1 MPQRSKKPGRTGS
14 SFTIPDVEEHKRG
27 ARAGKRLGPAVSS
40 VDMVVT
46 LVAVVVVLAG
56 LSVSLIFPPDAPDAP
71 VAHEGK
77 RAPAA
82 LSAPVVDDPVV
93 PEATGEVLVPPLA
106 MEAERQ
112 SAQLVCQAQIGTT
125 QFTALAYNIKSARAG
140 SLERLL
146 GVMQR
151 SKAEVLLLQEVDNR
165 RRSTGSVDQAAW
177 FAERLGGW
185 HSAFGRNVTFGDG
198 LYGTAVVSKYPI
210 LSSENTPLPNIG
222 RAQPR
227 GLLHVV
233 IDVEG
238 VEVSLY
244 STHLD
249 NTSANIRTAQA
260 SRISSIL
267 AADPRPKILGG
278 DMNTWPN
285 SGPERILTSRL
296 SDSFVVAGS
305 GGGATHPASRPR
317 TRIDYL
323 LYGGPDLTATSSVVM
338 SEGGSDHLPVRA
350 GFTLG
355 GIKTEKCS
363 GDAKAK
369 PRNSGKATGEEPGGE
384 PTPDAG
390 KVD

>member
-1 MPQRSKKPGRTGS
+1 MEEQDEQEERPGG
-14 SFTIPDVEEHKRG
+14 
-27 ARAGKRLGPAVSS
+27 RAGRRQGPAVSS
-40 VDMVVT
+40 LDLVVT

-56 LSVSLIFPPDAPDAP
+56 LSFALIFPPDAPEPP
-71 VAHEGK
+71 VAHEGR

-82 LSAPVVDDPVV
+82 VTPPQVAADPVV
-93 PEATGEVLVPPLA
+93 PEGGEVVVPPLA

-112 SAQLVCQAQIGTT
+112 SAQLVCQALIGTT
-125 QFTALAYNIKSARAG
+125 ELTALAYNIKSARAG

-151 SKAEVLLLQEVDNR
+151 SGAEVLLLQEVDNR

-185 HSAFGRNVTFGDG
+185 NSAFGRNVTFGDG

-210 LSSENTPLPNIG
+210 VSSVNTPLPNIG

-233 IDVEG
+233 IDIEG

-249 NTSANIRTAQA
+249 NTSANIRTQQA

-267 AADPRPKILGG
+267 AADPRPKLLGG
-278 DMNTWPN
+278 DMNTWPG
-285 SGPERILTSRL
+285 SGPEQILTSRL
-296 SDSFVVAGS
+296 SDSFVDAGS
-305 GGGATHPASRPR
+305 GSGPTHPASRPR

-323 LYGGPDLTATSSVVM
+323 LYGGPDLTATSSAVM
-338 SEGGSDHLPVRA
+338 SEGGSDHLPVRSV
-350 GFTLG
+350 FTLG

-363 GDAKAK
+363 GEPKSKSKKSDKAGE
-369 PRNSGKATGEEPGGE
+369 PEEPAQEESG
-384 PTPDAG
+384 TPQ
-390 KVD
+390 

>member
-1 MPQRSKKPGRTGS
+1 M
-14 SFTIPDVEEHKRG
+14 EEQEESRG
-27 ARAGKRLGPAVSS
+27 ARAGKRQGPAISS
-40 VDMVVT
+40 LDMVVT

-56 LSVSLIFPPDAPDAP
+56 LSFSLIFPPDSPDAP
-71 VAHEGK
+71 VTDEGQ
-77 RAPAA
+77 RVPAA
-82 LSAPVVDDPVV
+82 AIPPPATAADPVV
-93 PEATGEVLVPPLA
+93 PEGGEVLVPPLA

-112 SAQLVCQAQIGTT
+112 SAQLVCQALIGTT
-125 QFTALAYNIKSARAG
+125 ELTALAYNIKSARAG

-151 SKAEVLLLQEVDNR
+151 SGAEVLLLQEVDNR

-185 HSAFGRNVTFGDG
+185 NSAFGRNVTFGDG

-210 LSSENTPLPNIG
+210 VSSVNTPLPNIG

-249 NTSANIRTAQA
+249 NTSANIRTQQA
-260 SRISSIL
+260 SRISSML
-267 AADPRPKILGG
+267 AADPRPKLLGG
-278 DMNTWPN
+278 DMNTWPG

-305 GGGATHPASRPR
+305 GSGPTHPASRPR

-323 LYGGPDLTATSSVVM
+323 LYGGPDLTATSSSVM
-338 SEGGSDHLPVRA
+338 PEGGSDHLPVRSV
-350 GFTLG
+350 FTLG

-363 GDAKAK
+363 DG
-369 PRNSGKATGEEPGGE
+369 ATSKKSKKGGE
-384 PTPDAG
+384 SEGPAPEEAGTPQ
-390 KVD
+390 